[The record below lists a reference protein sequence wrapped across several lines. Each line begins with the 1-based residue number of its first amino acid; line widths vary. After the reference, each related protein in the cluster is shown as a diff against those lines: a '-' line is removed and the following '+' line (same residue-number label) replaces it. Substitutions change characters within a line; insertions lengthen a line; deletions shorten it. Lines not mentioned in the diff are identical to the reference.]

1 MMAVY
6 WACLIGGVFYAILS
20 VLFGDLLGDHD
31 VPHAGEVHGD
41 HGIDFLKPAVIVSAV
56 TVFGGS
62 GIMLTKYAGLAV
74 LSATVLSIGIGVVA
88 AVAIYF
94 LYVRPMRNSET
105 SQGYSMDDLV
115 GRVGEVMTTIPEK
128 GYGEVMLKV
137 GAANACQ
144 IAASADNIP
153 IASGTRVVVVQADR
167 DTLYVTPLDIT

>member
-6 WACLIGGVFYAILS
+6 WGCLIGGIFYSMLT

-31 VPHAGEVHGD
+31 VPHGGEVHGD

-62 GIMLTKYAGLAV
+62 GVLLTKYAGLAV
-74 LSATVLSIGIGVVA
+74 LSATVLSIGIGVIA

-94 LYVRPMRNSET
+94 LYIRPMRNSET
-105 SQGYSMDDLV
+105 SMGYSMSDLV
-115 GRVGEVMTTIPEK
+115 GMIGEVMTTIPEK

-144 IAASADNIP
+144 IAASADNIN
-153 IASGTRVVVVQADR
+153 IASGTKVVVVQADR